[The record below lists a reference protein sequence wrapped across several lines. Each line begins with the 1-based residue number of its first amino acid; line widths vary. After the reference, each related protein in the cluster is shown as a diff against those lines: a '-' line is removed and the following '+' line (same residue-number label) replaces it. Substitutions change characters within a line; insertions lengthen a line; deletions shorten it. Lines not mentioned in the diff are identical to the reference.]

1 MYDALHFDSPPGS
14 VLRLVFGFVLMDS
27 ESTNS
32 PPQQPAKA
40 VDAERSTPAVSGQ
53 DNNAPTVSSML
64 STSGISTWASKF
76 SQSFGAVQESPQ
88 TGNAGV
94 SALSRFTSRFG
105 SKTPSVG
112 SLPDKS
118 VKDPTAGPQSGV
130 LESLTKGLVDSS
142 QSVVKAMQVKAR
154 HIVSQNKR
162 RYQVH

>member
-1 MYDALHFDSPPGS
+1 
-14 VLRLVFGFVLMDS
+14 MDS

-32 PPQQPAKA
+32 TPQQPAKA
-40 VDAERSTPAVSGQ
+40 VDVESYTPAVSGK

-64 STSGISTWASKF
+64 SASGISTWASKF
-76 SQSFGAVQESPQ
+76 SQSLGAAQESQQ

-94 SALSRFTSRFG
+94 STLARFTSRFG
-105 SKTPSVG
+105 SQTPSIG
-112 SLPDKS
+112 SLPDEG
-118 VKDPTAGPQSGV
+118 VKDTTAGPQSGV

-162 RYQVH
+162 RYQVSYYATSILCHLHITI